1 MDTTGE
7 LGFVSDLKIRI
18 LLRDVAK
25 SACPRVKI
33 VGEGV
38 LGNWDPFFFLEGELF
53 SLRVKS
59 TDCICVVVN
68 ETDFVTQIPALIH
81 HGERLPHACSDVD
94 LLHVRGEAGAEASA
108 EDDDFVRFRAK
119 ACTVGQ
125 RQLKFDFKEEPVA
138 VLDAVPLNQS
148 ILYLKFIII
157 PKAKLD
163 KINFY

>member
-1 MDTTGE
+1 MDFITDNRERLPKSQDCLREVTWD
-7 LGFVSDLKIRI
+7 LGSIFY
-18 LLRDVAK
+18 
-25 SACPRVKI
+25 
-33 VGEGV
+33 
-38 LGNWDPFFFLEGELF
+38 LEGKLF

-68 ETDFVTQIPALIH
+68 ETDFVTQIPALKTKYAFIH
-81 HGERLPHACSDVD
+81 HGERLPHACFDVD